1 MKNACFLAG
10 MCYEMFS
17 TEKYFIIFGFLGD
30 AKMATINI
38 FLLKFIL
45 SVRLKEKSNY
55 IELFIWLKKALVRRG
70 KKREHNRKIQL
81 RTKQKQTTK
90 QTKDRK
96 SNKIV
101 LSTRSSLKKE
111 AKLESVRIER
121 IVST

>member
-1 MKNACFLAG
+1 MKNARFLAG
-10 MCYEMFS
+10 MCHEMFS

-70 KKREHNRKIQL
+70 KKREHNRKIQH

-96 SNKIV
+96 SNKNCFIYEIV
-101 LSTRSSLKKE
+101 FK
-111 AKLESVRIER
+111 AI
-121 IVST
+121 IHI